1 MDKRSRYSGRSWC
14 SMVAMDA
21 CSFATWASKAIVT
34 LSRNRRCT
42 RVLTVRRNH
51 VAADMPIPIAA
62 PSTSPE
68 WCSNTPLPSS
78 ISHKARS
85 ASGSAASWDSTSDAN
100 IIRGSCRYPSLHSR
114 HMEDSAG
121 GSGAIDWPRL
131 GEDVI
136 RRALL
141 VGCNSEALCLQIEH
155 RSVAPAK
162 RHQLVVCAELNHTAM
177 FENANTVGMPNG
189 GESMRDQDG
198 GAVPRRR
205 QKAVENLR
213 FATHVELRGG
223 FVEQHHASAHFN
235 RRQCPRQGY
244 PLPLPSGEI
253 CAAVISAR
261 KNCVERR
268 QFCRTSRFQCILHD
282 IVWRAC
288 GRDIVAQWQFKAD
301 EVLEHGGYAEA
312 PRHDVELAKIG
323 AVDLNPAGL
332 RVVEPAKQFC
342 DGCFARAV
350 LPHDGE

>member
-1 MDKRSRYSGRSWC
+1 
-14 SMVAMDA
+14 MVAMDA
-21 CSFATWASKAIVT
+21 CSFATWASRAIVT
-34 LSRNRRCT
+34 LTRNRRCT
-42 RVLTVRRNH
+42 RVLTVRRIH
-51 VAADMPIPIAA
+51 VAAADMPSPIAA
-62 PSTSPE
+62 PSTSLE
-68 WCSNTPLPSS
+68 RCSSTPLPSS

-85 ASGSAASWDSTSDAN
+85 ASGSAASCDSTSDAN

-121 GSGAIDWPRL
+121 GSGAIAWPRL

-136 RRALL
+136 RLAFL
-141 VGCNSEALCLQIEH
+141 VGWNTEALGLQIEH

-162 RHQLVVCAELNHTAM
+162 RNQLVVCTELDHTAM
-177 FENANTVGMPNG
+177 FEDANAVGMPDG

-213 FATHVELRGG
+213 FATHVELGCR

-244 PLPLPSGEI
+244 PLPLSAGEI
-253 CAAVISAR
+253 CAAFISAR
-261 KNCVERR
+261 KNCVERCK
-268 QFCRTSRFQCILHD
+268 FCRTSGFQCGLQD
-282 IVWRAC
+282 IIWGAC
-288 GRDIVAQWQFKAD
+288 GRDIVAQRQFKAD
-301 EVLEHGGYAEA
+301 EVLEHGGDAGA
-312 PRHDVELAKIG
+312 PPREIPLAKIG

-332 RVVEPAKQFC
+332 RVVEPAQQFC
-342 DGCFARAV
+342 DGCFAGAV